1 MLNSAGTPTIG
12 VNVTAILIGLVVL
25 VIAMIAIYVVFRNLL
40 KEFKEQ
46 VLMRKSL
53 NLVFYEVRL
62 PKTNDVEIKAAE
74 QMFLGLQGF
83 SEKLEGMQAFVNAR
97 TFVSF
102 EVVAFKES
110 IRFYIACPKKI
121 SSVIDRLINGAYPQ
135 AEITRVKE
143 YNLFP
148 DHAQVS
154 YAALKLDKDTKIPVQ
169 TYEELPVDTMSILTD
184 IFSKLGD
191 GEACA
196 MQVIV
201 APAGGEWISSAK
213 KYVEKVR
220 DDAKPKDAEEGKPAP
235 KPAKQKV
242 DDQTLQLIEKK
253 AEKPAYYTDI
263 RIVVISPE
271 KYSADSH
278 MTNIMSGFEQY
289 SKIGG
294 NKFKKVSK
302 DELKNIS
309 RDFIYRIPR
318 NTMVLNTTELATV
331 YHFPNRNVE
340 TPHIKWLLS
349 KKLPAPDFATSNY
362 DQDYMYIGRNNF
374 RGQNKDLFL
383 KPDARL
389 RHFYIVGQT
398 GSGKSGFMGG
408 MMMRDI
414 KMGHGCAY
422 IDPHGSDAEK
432 ILQQVPPER
441 VEDVVIF
448 DPSDLERPVGL
459 NMLEFKSPEQR
470 TLATNEMLNI
480 FDSLYNLKV
489 TGGPMFEQYFRYGI
503 MLLTEDPESGSTLL
517 EIPKLFADEGYRNY
531 KLSKTKDQEIIDF
544 WRKQAEAA
552 GGEASLKNLVP
563 YVVSKL
569 APFLTNAYLRPI
581 VAQQKSTIDFRKIMD
596 EKKILIAKLSKGRIG
611 DMNAN
616 LLGMILIGKLLIA
629 ALERDEIPEKDR
641 IPFYLYIDEFQNFLT
656 DGIQIILS
664 EARKYKLGLT
674 VAHQF
679 LGQLTRQGGDTK
691 IRDAVFGNVANKAIF
706 RIGEEDA
713 PFLKKVLDD
722 KLEESDLQQVEN
734 FTCFAKIQVDGK
746 PTPAFTLRAFYGD
759 SAYDMIDPDPS
770 AELADV
776 IRQISRLKY
785 GRDRNLV
792 ENEVKLRG
800 TFIKEKTEEK
810 KGAGAGGMFGGG
822 GGFPGF

>member
-1 MLNSAGTPTIG
+1 MLNNLSTTPQINIDFTP
-12 VNVTAILIGLVVL
+12 ILIGLISIVVL
-25 VIAMIAIYVVFRNLL
+25 GVVAYVVFTRLL
-40 KEFKEQ
+40 EQFKEA

-62 PKTNDVEIKAAE
+62 PKTNDVQIKAAE
-74 QMFLGLQGF
+74 QMFLGIQGF
-83 SEKLEGMQAFVNAR
+83 SDTLEGMKKYVNAR

-102 EVVAFKES
+102 EIVAFKES

-121 SSVIDRLINGAYPQ
+121 ASVVDRQINGAYPQ
-135 AEITRVKE
+135 AEINRVKE

-148 DHAQVS
+148 DHANVS
-154 YAALKLDKDTKIPVQ
+154 YAALTLDKDKRIPIQ
-169 TYEELPVDTMSILTD
+169 TFEELPVDTMATMTD
-184 IFSKLGD
+184 IFSKLED

-196 MQVIV
+196 LQLVV
-201 APAGGEWISSAK
+201 APAGGEWISSVK
-213 KYVEKVR
+213 KYVENIR
-220 DDAKPKDAEEGKPAP
+220 EDAKPKDGEDGKPG
-235 KPAKQKV
+235 KPGKLKV
-242 DDQTLQLIEKK
+242 EENVLQMIEKK
-253 AEKPAYYTDI
+253 ADKPAYYADI
-263 RIVVISPE
+263 RLVVVSPQ
-271 KYSADSH
+271 KVAADSH
-278 MTNIMSGFEQY
+278 LTNLMSVFDQY

-294 NKFKKVSK
+294 NKFKKISK
-302 DELKNIS
+302 DKIKDIS
-309 RDFIYRIPR
+309 KDFIYRIPR
-318 NTMVLNTTELATV
+318 GEMILNTAELATV
-331 YHFPNRNVE
+331 YHFPNKDIE

-349 KKLPAPDFATSNY
+349 KKLPAPDFATSNFEE
-362 DQDYMYIGRNNF
+362 DYMYVGRNTF
-374 RGQNKDLFL
+374 RGQNKEIFL
-383 KPDARL
+383 KPEARL

-448 DPSDLERPVGL
+448 DPADLERPVGL
-459 NMLEFKSPEQR
+459 NMLEFKTPEQR

-503 MLLTEDPESGSTLL
+503 MLLTEDTESGSTLL
-517 EIPKLFADEGYRNY
+517 EIPKIFADDGYRNY
-531 KLSKTKDQEIIDF
+531 KLSKCKDQEVIDF
-544 WRKQAEAA
+544 WKKQAEAA

-581 VAQQKSTIDFRKIMD
+581 VAQQHSTIDFRKIMD

-611 DMNAN
+611 DLNAN

-713 PFLKKVLDD
+713 PFLRKVLDD
-722 KLEESDLQQVEN
+722 KLEENDLQQIEN

-746 PTPAFTLRAFYGD
+746 PTPSFTLRAFYGD
-759 SAYDMIDPDPS
+759 SAYDMIDPNPNT
-770 AELADV
+770 ELADV

-785 GRDRNLV
+785 GRDKNLV
-792 ENEVKLRG
+792 ESEVKLRG
-800 TFIKEKTEEK
+800 SFIQEKAEETK
-810 KGAGAGGMFGGG
+810 KGAGGMFGG
-822 GGFPGF
+822 FPGF